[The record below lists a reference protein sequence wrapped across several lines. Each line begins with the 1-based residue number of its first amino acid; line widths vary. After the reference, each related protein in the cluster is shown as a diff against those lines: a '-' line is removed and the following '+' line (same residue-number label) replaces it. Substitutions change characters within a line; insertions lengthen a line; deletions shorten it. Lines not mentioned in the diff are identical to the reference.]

1 MTDGKVQG
9 IEKAI
14 AGRCLYLSLLIHK
27 ADQPA
32 PELCRTE
39 QYLGSQ
45 VKPKN
50 KATLLVSSCL
60 VIMEI
65 QIC

>member
-14 AGRCLYLSLLIHK
+14 AGGCLYLSLLIHK

-39 QYLGSQ
+39 QY
-45 VKPKN
+45 
-50 KATLLVSSCL
+50 
-60 VIMEI
+60 
-65 QIC
+65 